1 MSSTTETISLTNEKE
16 NTEQVSIK
24 KLFRIRKYLLILVII
39 QWILC
44 FINLVMFIYSV
55 ITENEDNISNR
66 IKSSIPLFILTFYYT
81 FGLLVI
87 YKYYRIGILIFASVG
102 DLLFIVTSL
111 FIGGFFYLMIMI
123 SLEYNSMSTVF
134 ELFLFFGVIFGIF
147 AGIVILT
154 LTLAF
159 NLAQLIKINGY
170 TSV

>member
-1 MSSTTETISLTNEKE
+1 MSSMTETISLTNEKE

-111 FIGGFFYLMIMI
+111 FI
-123 SLEYNSMSTVF
+123 
-134 ELFLFFGVIFGIF
+134 VIFGIF

-154 LTLAF
+154 LKLAF

>member
-102 DLLFIVTSL
+102 DLLFIGTSL
-111 FIGGFFYLMIMI
+111 FIVGFFYLMIMI

-134 ELFLFFGVIFGIF
+134 ELFLFFAVIFGIF

-154 LTLAF
+154 LKLAF

>member
-134 ELFLFFGVIFGIF
+134 QLFFFFGVIFGIF

-154 LTLAF
+154 LKLAF